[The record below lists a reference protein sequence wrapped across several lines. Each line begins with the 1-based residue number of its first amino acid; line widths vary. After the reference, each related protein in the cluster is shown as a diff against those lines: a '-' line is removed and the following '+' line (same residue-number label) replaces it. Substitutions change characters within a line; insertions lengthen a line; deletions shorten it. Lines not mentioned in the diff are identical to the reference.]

1 MRRIVGRI
9 QREHARK
16 GVARRCFAPGGW
28 IVRIERAVRRAPRGV
43 APTALGDERHA
54 DQRPVL
60 VAISTHGEMDP
71 RHGVRR
77 KNAVSR
83 RVVGA
88 DRFGQCQVPF
98 LRQIRPLRR
107 KIRLRSECSLQR
119 QMDKRRMPFHQRP
132 LRRAQSG
139 QRSYCRGIGT
149 LRQTGLTRD
158 AQFIG
163 VARWVRPARPA
174 PAGMR
179 FRAAVDGSSG
189 TFRPRGMQ
197 SRFCEWSHTLTYT
210 KHPSSSR

>member
-1 MRRIVGRI
+1 MRRIVGGI

-77 KNAVSR
+77 KNTVPR
-83 RVVGA
+83 RIVGA

-98 LRQIRPLRR
+98 LHQVRPLRR
-107 KIRLRSECSLQR
+107 KIRPRSECSLQR
-119 QMDKRRMPFHQRP
+119 QMDKRRMPFHQRT
-132 LRRAQSG
+132 LRRAQTG
-139 QRSYCRGIGT
+139 ERSHGRWIGSPGPAAFASDARFIRIVHTVRAGRG
-149 LRQTGLTRD
+149 
-158 AQFIG
+158 
-163 VARWVRPARPA
+163 PA
-174 PAGMR
+174 AGMR
-179 FRAAVDGSSG
+179 FRAAVDGSSR
-189 TFRPRGMQ
+189 TIRPRGAQ
-197 SRFCEWSHTLTYT
+197 GRFCEMSHTLTYT
-210 KHPSSSR
+210 KLQASSR